1 MPSKK
6 TSKVICD
13 KKISKVS
20 IKNLHNKAFI
30 NILIDYACIYVY
42 FTCICIS
49 DVNNHFYINDKMEST
64 RVYHNYH
71 NLQMQME
78 KLCIVSVFC

>member
-1 MPSKK
+1 MEITFHLFSHNFVFHNSLAFMPSKK

-49 DVNNHFYINDKMEST
+49 DVNNHFYISDRMEIIS
-64 RVYHNYH
+64 
-71 NLQMQME
+71 
-78 KLCIVSVFC
+78 

>member
-30 NILIDYACIYVY
+30 NILIDYARIYVY

-49 DVNNHFYINDKMEST
+49 DVNNHFYINDKI
-64 RVYHNYH
+64 YYNYH

-78 KLCIVSVFC
+78 IKVM

>member
-30 NILIDYACIYVY
+30 NILIDYAFIYVY

-49 DVNNHFYINDKMEST
+49 DVNNHFYINDKIES
-64 RVYHNYH
+64 
-71 NLQMQME
+71 
-78 KLCIVSVFC
+78 IS